1 MKGRVFGAKPGA
13 IVPSW
18 RGARVIV
25 MGDGWLMELLGN
37 RWFLAIT
44 AYGLGFATAW
54 FLIKSGRLDALKGL
68 LRSSEEGEK
77 SKSDTGTESD
87 KLAALAAEITKAKTM
102 LEENEADQKA
112 NFDLLQDLDEAV
124 KRANGRLKL
133 ILKSINRQ

>member
-1 MKGRVFGAKPGA
+1 
-13 IVPSW
+13 
-18 RGARVIV
+18 
-25 MGDGWLMELLGN
+25 MEFLGN
-37 RWFLAIT
+37 RWFLAIA

-54 FLIKSGRLDALKGL
+54 FLVKSGRLDALKESIWPSGESE
-68 LRSSEEGEK
+68 RSPSA
-77 SKSDTGTESD
+77 TGKESD

>member
-1 MKGRVFGAKPGA
+1 MKGRVFGAKPCA

-25 MGDGWLMELLGN
+25 MGDGWLMELLGS
-37 RWFLAIT
+37 RWFLAIA

-68 LRSSEEGEK
+68 LRPPEEGEK
-77 SKSDTGTESD
+77 SQSDTGAESD